1 MVRAACLGT
10 ALLVVVGCGSGIPT
24 TYAVKGKVVWKG
36 GKPVDDG
43 RIEFQSLSHDNLRA
57 VGEIEKDG
65 SFTLTTHRDGRT
77 RPGAVAGEHRV
88 LIEPDMDDEPALVVI
103 LPTPYSV
110 EPRENEFEI
119 VIDRPRR
126 R

>member
-1 MVRAACLGT
+1 
-10 ALLVVVGCGSGIPT
+10 
-24 TYAVKGKVVWKG
+24 
-36 GKPVDDG
+36 
-43 RIEFQSLSHDNLRA
+43 
-57 VGEIEKDG
+57 
-65 SFTLTTHRDGRT
+65 
-77 RPGAVAGEHRV
+77 
-88 LIEPDMDDEPALVVI
+88 MDDEPALVVI